1 MRSIHFLLMGLS
13 LIALPLHSQAQA
25 QADRF
30 GDLKAKIST
39 LLTPRLQPTP
49 LPEKPANPFTV
60 ILSAAPVSVTT
71 EIPIE
76 PVPIPTTLDDDQ
88 VLTFAVA
95 RLRISGLV
103 QRGGVT
109 HLLIN
114 SASYKEADLV
124 PLRAGGDTVYYIR
137 LVRIGDTEV
146 TFGYNQSTLTVKL
159 PN

>member
-1 MRSIHFLLMGLS
+1 MRTIHFLLTGLA
-13 LIALPLHSQAQA
+13 LFALPLRSLGQGN
-25 QADRF
+25 ADRF
-30 GDLKAKIST
+30 GDLKAKIAT
-39 LLTPRLQPTP
+39 LLSPRLQPTA
-49 LPEKPANPFTV
+49 LPEKPTNPFTV
-60 ILSAAPVSVTT
+60 LMSAAPVSVTT
-71 EIPIE
+71 EIPVE

-88 VLTFAVA
+88 ILAFAVA

-137 LVRIGDTEV
+137 LVLIGDSEV